1 MPVELPRKEPLQN
14 LPAEPLP
21 QLVLVLL
28 KALPQP
34 KALLTLLLTL
44 LKALVLVL
52 YRLLPLMERQM

>member
-34 KALLTLLLTL
+34 KALLTLL
-44 LKALVLVL
+44 KALVLVL